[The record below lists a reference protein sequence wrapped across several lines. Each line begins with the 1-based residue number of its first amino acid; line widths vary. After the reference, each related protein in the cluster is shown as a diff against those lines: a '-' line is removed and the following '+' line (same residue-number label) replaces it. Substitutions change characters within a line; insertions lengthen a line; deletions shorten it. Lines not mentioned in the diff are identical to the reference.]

1 MRIQHSDGTVTFEA
15 MPLAR
20 VPQRERQL
28 QAEYLRAARRHKAT
42 RPDEPL
48 PPRPELRVWRV
59 IMAGPEAPGLA
70 EAIAREWRRK
80 EEAARKAGPETKPE
94 D

>member
-1 MRIQHSDGTVTFEA
+1 MRIQRSDGTVTFEA

-48 PPRPELRVWRV
+48 PPRPVLRVWRTV
-59 IMAGPEAPGLA
+59 MAGPEAPGLA
-70 EAIAREWRRK
+70 EAIARELRRK
-80 EEAARKAGPETKPE
+80 EEAARKTKTRPGH
-94 D
+94 